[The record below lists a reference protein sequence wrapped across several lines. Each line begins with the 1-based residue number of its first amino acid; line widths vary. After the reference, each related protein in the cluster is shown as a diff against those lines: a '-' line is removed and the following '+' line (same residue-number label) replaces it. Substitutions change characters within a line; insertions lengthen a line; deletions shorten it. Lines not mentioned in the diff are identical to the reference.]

1 MTSPLEARYG
11 PPDLALD
18 GFKLWVHSYQF
29 PEPTAYPEDNDWL
42 MVSASYAAPDGDV
55 WFERDPGLYVP
66 DLQRW
71 VAELALLRIGNA
83 LSATLAAYDPI
94 FSIVAVANGGATYTC
109 EVKVNPSAA
118 TTRVDGSHNDEDDIQ
133 DEVEPW
139 GFEVTPDD
147 LQACA
152 ARAAAILAR
161 YPTRR

>member
-1 MTSPLEARYG
+1 MTGVQTCALPIY
-11 PPDLALD
+11 LALD

-55 WFERDPGLYVP
+55 WFERDPGLYVS
-66 DLQRW
+66 DLSRW
-71 VAELALLRIGNA
+71 VTEVKLLRLGRMPQA
-83 LSATLAAYDPI
+83 VLASPEGLFSVVATSNGDGAY
-94 FSIVAVANGGATYTC
+94 GC
-109 EVKVNPSAA
+109 EVELDVSMASG
-118 TTRVDGSHNDEDDIQ
+118 RVDGSPSGANDIQ

-152 ARAAAILAR
+152 AQAAAILAK